1 MRARASARL
10 RAARSRTPAR
20 TLSARFAARIAAF
33 RLADVPAPVRAG
45 ARLVILDTLGAML
58 AASSPRYSATRILAD
73 LARRIG
79 GRPESSLVG
88 LGRRTD
94 CVTAALVNGTL
105 GYYCD
110 IEPYHG
116 AAILHGP
123 AVVLPTALAV
133 AEATG
138 ASGRRFLEAVI
149 LGIEVACRVSFA
161 LGPRALY
168 ARGFH
173 PSAVCGAFGA
183 AAAAGHLFRLPAAR
197 LQVALGLAM
206 QQASGLLAWASDPTE
221 HSRPLNP
228 GLAARNG
235 TTAAYLARLGFGGPP
250 TPFDGPYDAFTAF
263 SGERRPDALLDG
275 WGRRWHLS
283 GLAYK
288 RYASC
293 AFTHPGLDALLGLA
307 ADHRLR
313 AADVREIVLRFPR
326 GGAHMIDDHPLK
338 SHSAQY
344 VLPVGLVFGQVLI
357 DDILQDRERHP
368 EVARLRA
375 HTRLV
380 PDARLDRTYPAR
392 YASIVEVATRDGRRL
407 VRRVDYARGT
417 PESPLRP
424 EEIREKYRRLAGSV
438 APATRAEAI
447 AALIGRVERL
457 PDLSRLAGLLR
468 PAARARRPVSP
479 TRVAGPH
486 NGRATAGR
494 PTPLA
499 PRRAQAFT

>member
-1 MRARASARL
+1 VPTRARRRL
-10 RAARSRTPAR
+10 LAAGTA
-20 TLSARFAARIAAF
+20 TDSARFAQRLGAF
-33 RLADVPAPVRAG
+33 RLADVPVAVRTE

-58 AASSPRYSATRILAD
+58 AASSPRYSATRVLAD

-110 IEPYHG
+110 IEPHHLT
-116 AAILHGP
+116 AVLHAP
-123 AVVLPTALAV
+123 AVVVPAALAV
-133 AEATG
+133 AEATR
-138 ASGRRFLEAVI
+138 APGRRFLEAVI

-183 AAAAGHLFRLPAAR
+183 AAAAGHLFRLPAPR
-197 LQVALGLAM
+197 IQVALGLAM

-235 TTAAYLARLGFGGPP
+235 VTAAYLAGLGFGGPP
-250 TPFDGPYDAFTAF
+250 TPFEGPYDAFTAF
-263 SGERRPDALLDG
+263 SGHRRPRALLDD
-275 WGRRWHLS
+275 WGRHWHLL

-307 ADHRLR
+307 ADHGLR
-313 AADVREIVLRFPR
+313 ARDVALIVLRFPR
-326 GGAHMIDDHPLK
+326 GAAHMIDAHPLK

-344 VLPVGLVFGQVLI
+344 VLPVGLVFGQVTI
-357 DDILQDRERHP
+357 DDILQDRTGHP
-368 EVARLRA
+368 EVARLGAR
-375 HTRLV
+375 TRV
-380 PDARLDRTYPAR
+380 VSDAGLDRTYPAR
-392 YASIVEVATRDGRRL
+392 YASIVEVTTRDGRRL
-407 VRRVDYARGT
+407 VRRVDHARGS
-417 PESPLRP
+417 PERPLRP
-424 EEIREKYRRLAGSV
+424 DEIREKFRRLAGSV
-438 APATRAEAI
+438 ASTARTEAI
-447 AALIGRVERL
+447 AALVDRVERL
-457 PDLSRLAGLLR
+457 PDPARLAALLR
-468 PAARARRPVSP
+468 APASTGRGRRRGTP
-479 TRVAGPH
+479 AGP
-486 NGRATAGR
+486 
-494 PTPLA
+494 
-499 PRRAQAFT
+499 